1 MMKNLSRGFVIA
13 LNLLLLVQMASAAK
27 VDTVETYSDAM
38 HKKIKAVIIRPNDY
52 DRLAAMPVV
61 YLLHGYGGKYSD
73 WINNVSAIKDIADQ
87 DQMMIVCVDGNV
99 SSWYL
104 DSPVNP
110 DWKYETYVATEL
122 ITWVDSH
129 YKTIKDRSGR
139 AITGLSMG
147 GHGGLYLSFKHQDV
161 FGAGGA
167 TSGGVDIRPFPNN
180 WKIAEKLGTL
190 ADKPDNWDKNTVVNL
205 VDLLSPG
212 KLNIIFDC
220 GVDDFFYKVNVN
232 LHELLAARKIPHDFI
247 SRPGAHTW
255 AYWKN
260 SIKYQ
265 LLYFHEYFEAQ
276 AQKLNK
282 R

>member
-1 MMKNLSRGFVIA
+1 
-13 LNLLLLVQMASAAK
+13 LLLVQLASAAK

-38 HKKIKAVIIRPNDY
+38 HKKIKAVIVRPNDY

-73 WINNVSAIKDIADQ
+73 WINNVPAIKDIADQ
-87 DQMMIVCVDGNV
+87 DHMMIVCADGNV

-255 AYWKN
+255 AYWRN
-260 SIKYQ
+260 SIPYQ
-265 LLYFHEYFEAQ
+265 LLYFHNYFEAQ
-276 AQKLNK
+276 AAKAK
-282 R
+282 